1 MTRRLNWGLNGIIP
15 EFAAVLKMRKL
26 GQAQLGISK
35 NQKLE
40 EVLEQWKVKQEA
52 AHAYSVKEVEVVV
65 D

>member
-1 MTRRLNWGLNGIIP
+1 MMRRLNWDLNGIIP

-35 NQKLE
+35 NLRRCRRE
-40 EVLEQWKVKQEA
+40 
-52 AHAYSVKEVEVVV
+52 SG